1 MDESRGTVGGG
12 GGSERNCLRPARG
25 AVNDSQKISK
35 TGRGREGADK
45 VNVKM
50 RKALIRNRNMLRRD
64 LRVAVDLGS
73 LAGNTGAA
81 PSSDVTGEMWP
92 NITGRKEAASGTDAR
107 MSQVVN
113 MMKNGFTQRM
123 RNEGVEVAGRNITME
138 KNVTKRM
145 LGMLESGGM
154 E

>member
-12 GGSERNCLRPARG
+12 GGSERNCLRPVRG

-50 RKALIRNRNMLRRD
+50 RKALIRNRKMLRRD
-64 LRVAVDLGS
+64 LRVAVDLGG

>member
-35 TGRGREGADK
+35 TRREGANK

-64 LRVAVDLGS
+64 LHVAVDLGG

>member
-35 TGRGREGADK
+35 TRREGANK

-64 LRVAVDLGS
+64 LRVVVGLGG

-123 RNEGVEVAGRNITME
+123 RNEGAEVAGRNITVE

>member
-12 GGSERNCLRPARG
+12 GGSERNCLRPVRG

-64 LRVAVDLGS
+64 LRVAVDLGG

>member
-1 MDESRGTVGGG
+1 
-12 GGSERNCLRPARG
+12 
-25 AVNDSQKISK
+25 
-35 TGRGREGADK
+35 
-45 VNVKM
+45 M
-50 RKALIRNRNMLRRD
+50 RKTLIRNRNVLVRD
-64 LRVAVDLGS
+64 LRVAVDLGG
-73 LAGNTGAA
+73 LAGKTGAA

-92 NITGRKEAASGTDAR
+92 NITGRKEVASGTDAR
-107 MSQVVN
+107 LSQVVN

-123 RNEGVEVAGRNITME
+123 RNEGAEVAGRNITVE

>member
-1 MDESRGTVGGG
+1 MDESRGTVGGS

-35 TGRGREGADK
+35 TRREGANK

-64 LRVAVDLGS
+64 LRVAVDLGG

-92 NITGRKEAASGTDAR
+92 NITGRKEGASGTDAR

-113 MMKNGFTQRM
+113 MMKYGFMQRM
-123 RNEGVEVAGRNITME
+123 RNEGAEVAGRNITVE

>member
-12 GGSERNCLRPARG
+12 SGSERNCLRPARG

-35 TGRGREGADK
+35 TRREGANK

-64 LRVAVDLGS
+64 LHVAVDLGG

-92 NITGRKEAASGTDAR
+92 NITGRKEAASGMDAR

-113 MMKNGFTQRM
+113 MMKNGFMQRM
-123 RNEGVEVAGRNITME
+123 RNEGAEVAGRNITLE

>member
-35 TGRGREGADK
+35 TGREGADN

-64 LRVAVDLGS
+64 LRVAVDLGG

-107 MSQVVN
+107 MRQVVN
-113 MMKNGFTQRM
+113 MMKNGFMQRM
-123 RNEGVEVAGRNITME
+123 RNEGAEVAGRNITVE